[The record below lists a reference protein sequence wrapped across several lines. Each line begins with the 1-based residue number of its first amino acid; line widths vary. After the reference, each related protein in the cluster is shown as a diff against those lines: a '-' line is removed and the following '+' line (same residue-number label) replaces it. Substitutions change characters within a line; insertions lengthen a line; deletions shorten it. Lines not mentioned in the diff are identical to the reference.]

1 MQERSDAE
9 SRFSPATPSPART
22 TPTTLPSP
30 SSPSPKHAFDFTRG
44 CVHYSRG
51 CKLRAR
57 CCGELFSCRFCHDLE
72 TPSHAMN
79 RHLVQTVV
87 CCSCDTEQPP
97 GPSCSECGHNFG
109 TYFCAVCR
117 LYDDDVSKQQF
128 HCDKCGICRV
138 GGRDN
143 FFHCDTCGACYS
155 IELHNNHKCVPNS
168 MQRNC
173 PICYEFLFDS
183 REAPQVLRCGHTIHR
198 KCLDEY
204 TAHGGYTCPLCKA
217 SVGDMQVAWELLDH
231 EIRCTPM
238 PEEYASKR
246 VAMLC
251 NDCHASGEAPFH
263 ILGLKCQ
270 PCGSYNTRQL

>member
-1 MQERSDAE
+1 
-9 SRFSPATPSPART
+9 
-22 TPTTLPSP
+22 
-30 SSPSPKHAFDFTRG
+30 
-44 CVHYSRG
+44 
-51 CKLRAR
+51 
-57 CCGELFSCRFCHDLE
+57 
-72 TPSHAMN
+72 MN

-87 CCSCDTEQPP
+87 CRSCDTEQPP

-198 KCLDEY
+198 KCLEEY
-204 TAHGGYTCPLCKA
+204 STHGGYTCPQCRT
-217 SVGDMQVAWELLDH
+217 SVCDMQVAWHLLDQ
-231 EIRCTPM
+231 EILCTPM
-238 PEEYASKR
+238 PKEYASKR

-263 ILGLKCQ
+263 TLGLKCQ
-270 PCGSYNTRQL
+270 PCGSYNTSRL